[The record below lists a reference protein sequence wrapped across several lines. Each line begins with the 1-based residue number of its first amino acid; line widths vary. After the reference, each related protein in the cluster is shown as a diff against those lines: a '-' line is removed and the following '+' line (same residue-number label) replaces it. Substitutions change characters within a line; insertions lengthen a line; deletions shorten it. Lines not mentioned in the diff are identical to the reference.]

1 VCRVHGDDEESS
13 EPEVGGRDGCSL
25 PARDAVV
32 AGEARELASFPA
44 SPELELAQ
52 DQASATAAAHL
63 LASEPDYMTE
73 KNTDQRRWFP
83 YNFIMRVEVPD
94 FD

>member
-1 VCRVHGDDEESS
+1 MIWRRATRARRFRSCWERVSRS
-13 EPEVGGRDGCSL
+13 WR
-25 PARDAVV
+25 RR
-32 AGEARELASFPA
+32 GEQR
-44 SPELELAQ
+44 LELAQ

-63 LASEPDYMTE
+63 LASEPDYITE
-73 KNTDQRRWFP
+73 KNTDQRRSFP